1 MRFHPAMRTS
11 VIILIASVAV
21 GCAGS
26 APKTANDEAAPKPK
40 VEAPT
45 EAEPPKEAADVEE
58 EPKAVELPTECADGS
73 SDPCLMPRAFVKRLC
88 AEAYPELALYF
99 FSKDSPWTRIYLSA
113 RTVEPFNGL
122 GGPSSDKN
130 LVFDEELLVLA
141 ERSPDLGGM
150 SVSGVGKSYDVL
162 RWDGTC
168 ATLQAG
174 EVRFQRPPA
183 PKHANVEWRRLDIEV
198 RNAFRADEK
207 IAKLAKTRR
216 NECKGVTMGAVSAKC
231 EKADKALR
239 ERVVSVIRNGFN
251 VPKPSTLPK

>member
-1 MRFHPAMRTS
+1 MRFHPGMRRS
-11 VIILIASVAV
+11 VIILIGSLAV
-21 GCAGS
+21 GCGGS
-26 APKTANDEAAPKPK
+26 APKTANDEAVSKPK
-40 VEAPT
+40 T
-45 EAEPPKEAADVEE
+45 EAQPEPEPSKEASNEE
-58 EPKAVELPTECADGS
+58 SEPKTVELPTACAEGS
-73 SDPCLMPRAFVKRLC
+73 SDPCLMPRSFVKRLC
-88 AEAYPELALYF
+88 AETYPELALYF

-130 LVFDEELLVLA
+130 LEFDEELLVLA

-183 PKHANVEWRRLDIEV
+183 PKHANIEWRRLDMGV
-198 RNAFRADEK
+198 RDVFLADEK
-207 IAKLAKTRR
+207 IAALEKERR
-216 NECKGVTMGAVSAKC
+216 QECKGVTMGAVSAKC

-239 ERVVSVIRNGFN
+239 ERVVSMIRSGFN